1 MEIYYPHIIIYNCN
15 YAIMLLQVFTL
26 DEMTLIADLCKKH
39 DVMVISDDVYE
50 WLVYP
55 QNEMIKMSKSMD

>member
-1 MEIYYPHIIIYNCN
+1 
-15 YAIMLLQVFTL
+15 MLLQVFTL